1 MAIQDEVAPTFV
13 HKPKLRQEDDGNK
26 LVFECQLVANPRPE
40 VAWFR
45 EETKLI
51 DDLRTLTKVTET
63 GPNKYNISLELDD
76 VIETDAGLYKV
87 KAKNK
92 QGAVSASINLN
103 FTPADEPYDEQID
116 GIAPTYEKKPSIRQE
131 DEGRKLLFECRILAD
146 PAPTVSWYHDGALVK
161 DKGRFKIKLVKEKN
175 SYYSALEIDYVTVED
190 AGNYKVT
197 AKNELGESN
206 ATISLNFGSDEPP
219 PPEGAKPMFTE
230 KPVISQ
236 SSDLTKIIFECQ
248 LVADPSPTIK
258 WYHNGKAI
266 KDGGKFKY
274 VLTSDKYNHSVVL
287 EITKIAAKDGGE
299 YKVIAKNKHGE
310 GYATISLNFEGDG
323 KPKIPL
329 GKAPRFPQKPTI
341 RQVGDNLILECVL
354 EANPFPEIT
363 WYHGTRQISEG
374 ERHKCMKSNIAK
386 DTYGLSLEIRDPTT
400 EDAGNY
406 RCNAVNELGESNA
419 NIALNFQGGEKREGP
434 VFIEKPQVIPKDG
447 GKRVIL
453 HCRVMSIPPPKT
465 LWYHETKLVKE
476 TNRVTSQIVKE
487 TNDEFTI
494 ILEIRDPSSEDGG
507 SYNCNIKNENG
518 EINADFNLNVQELE
532 KKKSEKKEER
542 ETETEAKKIKEKKEK
557 KIKERKEEQVV
568 EKELKT
574 EEERMDSVELGS
586 PEEKGLLDESGKIK
600 MRPSEMVESKQKRK
614 SSVDQRKQS
623 IPEKPEP
630 IDQPSTPLRPIPD
643 DEEAPPSILDYQE
656 NNTAIEGQTGY
667 LIFKVKGNPAPE
679 FRFYKGVSEIFE
691 GGRYKVVTDG
701 DTNTVY
707 FCIVKVKLT
716 DEGRYKVVAYN
727 KHGEDT
733 VDMSLFVSG
742 KP

>member
-26 LVFECQLVANPRPE
+26 LVFECQLIANPRPKI
-40 VAWFR
+40 AWFR
-45 EETKLI
+45 EKTQLL
-51 DDLRTLTKVTET
+51 DDFRTVIKVIEI

-103 FTPADEPYDEQID
+103 FTPADEPHDEQID

-219 PPEGAKPMFTE
+219 PPEGARPMFTE

-236 SSDLTKIIFECQ
+236 CSDLSKIIFECQ

-266 KDGGKFKY
+266 KDGGRFKY
-274 VLTSDKYNHSVVL
+274 VLTSDKYNHSVAL
-287 EITKIAAKDGGE
+287 EIAKIAAKDGGE

-310 GYATISLNFEGDG
+310 GYATISLNIEGDG

-374 ERHKCMKSNIAK
+374 ERHKCIKSDIAK
-386 DTYGLSLEIRDPTT
+386 DTYGLSLEIRGPTT

-447 GKRVIL
+447 GKLVVMQ
-453 HCRVMSIPPPKT
+453 CRVKSIPPPKT

-487 TNDEFTI
+487 TNEEFTI
-494 ILEIRDPSSEDGG
+494 FLEIRDPSSEDGG

-518 EINADFNLNVQELE
+518 EINANLNFN
-532 KKKSEKKEER
+532 
-542 ETETEAKKIKEKKEK
+542 
-557 KIKERKEEQVV
+557 V
-568 EKELKT
+568 E
-574 EEERMDSVELGS
+574 V
-586 PEEKGLLDESGKIK
+586 
-600 MRPSEMVESKQKRK
+600 
-614 SSVDQRKQS
+614 
-623 IPEKPEP
+623 
-630 IDQPSTPLRPIPD
+630 
-643 DEEAPPSILDYQE
+643 
-656 NNTAIEGQTGY
+656 
-667 LIFKVKGNPAPE
+667 
-679 FRFYKGVSEIFE
+679 
-691 GGRYKVVTDG
+691 
-701 DTNTVY
+701 
-707 FCIVKVKLT
+707 
-716 DEGRYKVVAYN
+716 
-727 KHGEDT
+727 
-733 VDMSLFVSG
+733 
-742 KP
+742 